1 MEVRALTVPTEQPD
15 ARLREQVL
23 AEYRRGRIPV
33 REIAR
38 KHKIGTNRVIKWA
51 KDAGL
56 ARPRGRPRLPDQQ
69 IQAALAELRDSPL
82 SLQQIAQRHG
92 ISTRT
97 LRTRAREAGIPTSR
111 REGEQERYER
121 LKPLVLADYQ
131 NTRLSLYLI
140 AKKHGISAS
149 TVGNWAAAAGLQRGS
164 RPRVGTQTRREP
176 VLRDYTQSDLTVREI
191 ARRHQIS
198 ETSVRNWAK
207 QAGVKREQPAVPPR
221 SRAREAVI
229 ADYVAG
235 ELTVKQIAERH
246 GVSQSSVNKWAREA
260 GHTRRAREEQRLAAL
275 KPHILHAYTT
285 TTHSIGQ
292 LAERF
297 NVHKS
302 TVHRYVKQAGL
313 GEKHRPRSHR
323 P

>member
-1 MEVRALTVPTEQPD
+1 
-15 ARLREQVL
+15 
-23 AEYRRGRIPV
+23 
-33 REIAR
+33 
-38 KHKIGTNRVIKWA
+38 
-51 KDAGL
+51 
-56 ARPRGRPRLPDQQ
+56 
-69 IQAALAELRDSPL
+69 SPL

-198 ETSVRNWAK
+198 ETSVRN
-207 QAGVKREQPAVPPR
+207 
-221 SRAREAVI
+221 
-229 ADYVAG
+229 
-235 ELTVKQIAERH
+235 
-246 GVSQSSVNKWAREA
+246 
-260 GHTRRAREEQRLAAL
+260 
-275 KPHILHAYTT
+275 
-285 TTHSIGQ
+285 
-292 LAERF
+292 
-297 NVHKS
+297 
-302 TVHRYVKQAGL
+302 
-313 GEKHRPRSHR
+313 
-323 P
+323 